1 MVGAGADAS
10 EDVLARVSLVNFY
23 GNVLLDAY
31 VTPTARVTDWRTK
44 YSGIRPSDVLNNPEG
59 TSPLQDEN
67 NSSETI

>member
-1 MVGAGADAS
+1 MVGTLADGS

-23 GNVLLDAY
+23 GNVLLDEY

-59 TSPLQDEN
+59 TSALQDMK
-67 NSSETI
+67 